1 MDILYEHSSIVYL
14 MNQYNM
20 SDTLCSKTVD
30 ILFGLMMLLLHS
42 FLCKIGSLYLNIL
55 IKHLMAVCVN
65 IVFFLLH
72 ASYVVMLDFGEF
84 YAMCKALI
92 FVS

>member
-1 MDILYEHSSIVYL
+1 
-14 MNQYNM
+14 
-20 SDTLCSKTVD
+20 
-30 ILFGLMMLLLHS
+30 
-42 FLCKIGSLYLNIL
+42 
-55 IKHLMAVCVN
+55 MAVCVN